1 METQQKKNPLLDAW
15 GLWCR
20 LPSDKRNEMVSQL
33 GAVGQLL
40 NIATNVQKIAATM
53 TEKQNTATS
62 TSTSNQE
69 NNDDDVIEAEW
80 EESK

>member
-20 LPSDKRNEMVSQL
+20 LPSDKRNEMVNQL
-33 GAVGQLL
+33 GTVGQIL
-40 NIATNVQKIAATM
+40 NIATNVQKIATTVA
-53 TEKQNTATS
+53 EKQN

-69 NNDDDVIEAEW
+69 NNEDDVIEAEW